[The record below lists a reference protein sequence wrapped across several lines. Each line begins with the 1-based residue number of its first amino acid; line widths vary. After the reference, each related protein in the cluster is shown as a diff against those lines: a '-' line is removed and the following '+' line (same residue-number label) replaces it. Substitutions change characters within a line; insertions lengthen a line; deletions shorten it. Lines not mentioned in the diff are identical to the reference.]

1 MEELKQKGTAIVGEV
16 FTSFWKEKVSCE
28 VGRERDL
35 ACKGR
40 EEASAPG
47 KISFL
52 RHTYVWLSSSQA
64 GSAPYKPQL
73 SWADGGRRL
82 GEEGDSHGAQKGA
95 ATGLRK
101 G

>member
-47 KISFL
+47 KISFVETHL
-52 RHTYVWLSSSQA
+52 CLAFFLCPLQA
-64 GSAPYKPQL
+64 TAF
-73 SWADGGRRL
+73 L
-82 GEEGDSHGAQKGA
+82 G
-95 ATGLRK
+95 
-101 G
+101 